1 MAQIQMSGQEVT
13 YSTLRFLQS
22 SPESQNTLR
31 TDATQKPRKADGKE
45 FSVPW
50 HLITMTLGM
59 LCLLLLITITVLV
72 IKKKHEQEFL
82 ENLQQKYLILQVDNN
97 LKEQLLKN
105 KSLECDTLK
114 NTSCQPKMKLESF
127 CTEKTR
133 YCGKNKDAPKSL
145 ENTKGKLC
153 GHWSCLGVKCYYF
166 VKEFKDWKGCK
177 QMCQSHRSS
186 LLKIDDY
193 DELVCGDIY
202 WIGLSYNGGEG
213 KWKWTDNGTSG
224 IDTKVMGMSPKGGE
238 CAFLTT
244 TRIEHIDCSKTF
256 YCICERRMDR
266 T

>member
-1 MAQIQMSGQEVT
+1 MSGQEVT

-31 TDATQKPRKADGKE
+31 TDATQKPRKADGLFCFLKFIHFFHYE
-45 FSVPW
+45 
-50 HLITMTLGM
+50 H
-59 LCLLLLITITVLV
+59 LLIVSMLLILTFYYIQE
-72 IKKKHEQEFL
+72 KHEQEFL

-133 YCGKNKDAPKSL
+133 YC
-145 ENTKGKLC
+145 KLC

-193 DELVCGDIY
+193 DELKFLQSQVCGDIY

-266 T
+266 LVPALLYGNKNR

>member
-1 MAQIQMSGQEVT
+1 MSGQEVT

-31 TDATQKPRKADGKE
+31 TDATQKPRKADGKGIH
-45 FSVPW
+45 F
-50 HLITMTLGM
+50 
-59 LCLLLLITITVLV
+59 
-72 IKKKHEQEFL
+72 KQ
-82 ENLQQKYLILQVDNN
+82 
-97 LKEQLLKN
+97 
-105 KSLECDTLK
+105 
-114 NTSCQPKMKLESF
+114 LESPIF
-127 CTEKTR
+127 YALLNFSC
-133 YCGKNKDAPKSL
+133 
-145 ENTKGKLC
+145 KLC

-193 DELVCGDIY
+193 DELKFLQSQVCGDIY

-266 T
+266 LVPALLYGNKNR